1 MCHSRLVTYRAEV
14 IIADALSRFQ
24 VQRFRKMAPTA
35 SQAGFPVPNFF
46 MGDIDR
52 RTYEI
57 LAAALSKNTRD
68 IYVRAVNAFMRF
80 GKTRGWAIFG
90 QQVLHK

>member
-1 MCHSRLVTYRAEV
+1 MSFKACHISGRSNHSRCV
-14 IIADALSRFQ
+14 IPVSNAA
-24 VQRFRKMAPTA
+24 V
-35 SQAGFPVPNFF
+35 SQDGSYSISGGVPSSKFF

-80 GKTRGWAIFG
+80 VKTRGWAIFG